1 MIMDFVMKICFAFL
15 MVLILPTN
23 ADTSIT
29 DLNKQLMLLAQEKQN
44 HTSEMVSLLN
54 DGANVNFT
62 WSNGVSAVYLVMI

>member
-29 DLNKQLMLLAQEKQN
+29 DLNKQLMILAQEKEN

-62 WSNGVSAVYLVMI
+62 WSNGISAVYLVMI